1 MIGSSKINETTNDL
15 ERLQDLFD
23 LGLTNSEI
31 SRVYRTN
38 SGESLSR
45 IHISSIRR
53 GKRWN
58 KETRSFLMKHE
69 LETNDVIE
77 TTIDGD
83 TIKSMI
89 SPLITDTTIYYVYLT
104 YINFIPT
111 ININTSFMVEKPCKT
126 DLFEYHI
133 NLINKRYGTK

>member
-1 MIGSSKINETTNDL
+1 MIGAGKIDDRTNDL

-23 LGLTNSEI
+23 LGLNNTEI
-31 SRVYRTN
+31 AKVYRTN

-58 KETRSFLMKHE
+58 RDNRSFLMKHE
-69 LETNDVIE
+69 LESTDMIE
-77 TTIDGD
+77 TISNGD
-83 TIKSMI
+83 IIKTVI
-89 SPLITDTTIYYVYLT
+89 SQVITDTVIYYIYLT

-111 ININTSFMVEKPCKT
+111 IDTNTSFMVNKPT
-126 DLFEYHI
+126 RSDLIQHHT
-133 NLINKRYGTK
+133 NQLLKRC

>member
-15 ERLQDLFD
+15 QRLQDLFD
-23 LGLTNSEI
+23 MGLTNSEI

-45 IHISSIRR
+45 IHISNIRR

-58 KETRSFLMKHE
+58 FDNHSFVMKRELNIQDTIETRVE
-69 LETNDVIE
+69 DDV
-77 TTIDGD
+77 
-83 TIKSMI
+83 IKSMI
-89 SPLITDTTIYYVYLT
+89 SPIITDTTIYYIYLT
-104 YINFIPT
+104 YINFVPT
-111 ININTSFMVEKPCKT
+111 IDVKTSFIVEKPT
-126 DLFEYHI
+126 RSDLIEYHM

>member
-15 ERLQDLFD
+15 QRLQDLFD
-23 LGLTNSEI
+23 LGLNNSEI
-31 SRVYRTN
+31 SRIYRTN

-58 KETRSFLMKHE
+58 FDNHSFVMKRE
-69 LETNDVIE
+69 LNIQDTIE
-77 TTIDGD
+77 TTIEDD
-83 TIKSMI
+83 VIKSMI
-89 SPLITDTTIYYVYLT
+89 SPIITDTTIYYIYLT
-104 YINFIPT
+104 YINFTPT
-111 ININTSFMVEKPCKT
+111 IDIKTSFIVEKPT
-126 DLFEYHI
+126 RSDLIEYHM

>member
-1 MIGSSKINETTNDL
+1 MIGAGKIDDTTNDL
-15 ERLQDLFD
+15 ERLNDLFD
-23 LGLTNSEI
+23 MGLNNSEI

-53 GKRWN
+53 GVRWN
-58 KETRSFLMKHE
+58 RDKRSFLMKHE

-77 TTIDGD
+77 TISDGN
-83 TIKSMI
+83 TIKTII
-89 SPLITDTTIYYVYLT
+89 SPVITDTTIYYIYLT

-111 ININTSFMVEKPCKT
+111 IDTNTSFMVNKPNRS
-126 DLFEYHI
+126 DLIEHHMKQI
-133 NLINKRYGTK
+133 LKRF

>member
-1 MIGSSKINETTNDL
+1 MIGAGKIDDRTNDL

-23 LGLTNSEI
+23 LGLNNTEI
-31 SRVYRTN
+31 AKVYRTN

-58 KETRSFLMKHE
+58 RDNRSFLMKHE
-69 LETNDVIE
+69 LESTDMIE
-77 TTIDGD
+77 TISNGD
-83 TIKSMI
+83 IIKTVI
-89 SPLITDTTIYYVYLT
+89 SQVITDTVIYYIYLT

-111 ININTSFMVEKPCKT
+111 IDTNTSFMVNKPT
-126 DLFEYHI
+126 RSDLIQYHT
-133 NLINKRYGTK
+133 NQLLKRG

>member
-1 MIGSSKINETTNDL
+1 MIGAGKIDDRTNDL
-15 ERLQDLFD
+15 ERLNDLFD
-23 LGLTNSEI
+23 MGLNNTEI

-58 KETRSFLMKHE
+58 RDNRSFLMKHE

-77 TTIDGD
+77 TLSNGD
-83 TIKSMI
+83 TIKTVI
-89 SPLITDTTIYYVYLT
+89 SQVITDTTIYYIYLT

-111 ININTSFMVEKPCKT
+111 IDTNTSFMVNKPT
-126 DLFEYHI
+126 RSDLIQHHTKQ
-133 NLINKRYGTK
+133 LLKRF